1 MRRIARSV
9 PALGVLV
16 LSCLVL
22 PGHAQSADPASRFVE
37 LANANAFTPAV
48 QLASQREMTV
58 VLKLADDPVAVV
70 RSRRADKRVSDSER
84 NAIEADLR
92 GKQQALIP
100 AIRSHGGKVRA
111 MFQNAINGVKVEA
124 TRRQIAEMAALPG
137 VVDVKTVALHH
148 LDNAVS
154 VPFIG
159 APAVWQG
166 PPGLRGEHIRI
177 AIIDTGIDYTH
188 ANFGGPGTVGAFVD
202 AQATSTAPAD
212 PALFGPAAPKVKGGT
227 DLVGDD
233 YDASSDD
240 PAKETPHP
248 DPNPLDCNGHGSH
261 VAGTA
266 AGFGVT
272 AAGQTFKGPYNAT
285 TPSTAFRIGPG
296 VAPLADLFAVRVFG
310 CQGATNVVIDAID
323 WAVQHDMQVINMSLG
338 GPFGTEDSASA
349 EASEN
354 AVDAG
359 IVVAAASGN
368 DGPIPY
374 VTSAPA
380 SGDKVISVA
389 AIDSTAAFAGV
400 NMALNT
406 GVTVAAQ
413 NSNEAPIIDGT
424 TRSLFVLP
432 DTAGTGAGGV
442 SLGCDEA
449 EYNKAAVVGKIVVT
463 LRGVCARVD
472 RAIFGQRHGAAAVVM
487 INNASGYPPIE
498 GSIPGV
504 TIPFLGVKGLS
515 KSALSADGNALKAAA
530 TATLTNAAIVNPTF
544 RRFASFTSSGPRTG
558 DGHVKPNITA
568 PGVSINSTAIGTGNG
583 AARLSGTSMATPHV
597 AGVAALTIEAHPDWD
612 ADQISH
618 AIVNT
623 GDPDIIIGRS
633 VRNGGAGLVRPL
645 PATRTSV
652 IAMGHS
658 GEPSLSFGVEEFTDD
673 FSDNETLTLQNLG
686 NRSATFAVSVIKDA
700 VSSPHS
706 IDVNPSIVSVGPH
719 GRATLHATLMVPLAT
734 VGNFSA
740 FRDVGGIVR
749 LTPMS
754 ATTNGGAALSVP
766 YYLVA
771 RARSQIETRLKNG
784 GDDEGGSTSGL
795 SVRVDN
801 KSDTLTGTAD
811 FYAWG
816 LSAKKSSTL
825 PRIALRAAGVQS
837 FDLAGR
843 KTLVFAVNTFG
854 RWSHASTNEFDV
866 LLDVNGD
873 GQADFDVF
881 AFDLG
886 LLTTGSFS
894 GQVASGVLNLSTGQ
908 ITVRFLAVAPTDGNT
923 LLLPVRASDVTVTS
937 ANPRFVYTVESFD
950 LFSPA
955 SDAFDTAA
963 SFNAFNNAI
972 STGAFVSV
980 GPGGRVSV
988 PITIDPTEFAVT
1000 PALGVMTV
1008 SLDNVTRGRRQQAQL
1023 LKLKGD
1029 DGQ

>member
-9 PALGVLV
+9 LALGVLV

-22 PGHAQSADPASRFVE
+22 PGHAQSADPARQFVE
-37 LANANAFTPAV
+37 FANAAEFTPAV

-84 NAIEADLR
+84 NTIEADLR
-92 GKQQALIP
+92 GKQQALLP
-100 AIRSHGGKVRA
+100 SIRSHGGRVRA
-111 MFQNAINGVKVEA
+111 MFQNAINGVKVQA
-124 TRRQIAEMAALPG
+124 TRQQIAAMAALPG

-166 PPGLRGEHIRI
+166 PPGLRGEHIRV

-188 ANFGGPGTVGAFVD
+188 ANFGGPGTVAAFLD
-202 AQATSTAPAD
+202 ANARSTSPAD

-233 YDASSDD
+233 YDPGSDD
-240 PAKETPHP
+240 PAKQVPHP

-272 AAGQTFKGPYNAT
+272 AAGRTFHGPYDAT
-285 TPSTAFRIGPG
+285 TPSMSFRIGPG
-296 VAPLADLFAVRVFG
+296 VAPLADLYAVRVFG
-310 CQGATNVVIDAID
+310 CQGGTDVVIDAID

-338 GPFGTEDSASA
+338 APFGTEDSASA

-354 AVDAG
+354 AVEAG

-374 VTSAPA
+374 VTSSPA

-389 AIDSTAAFAGV
+389 AVDSTAAFAGV

-406 GVTVAAQ
+406 GRTVAAL
-413 NSNEAPIIDGT
+413 NANLATVVDGT
-424 TRSLFVLP
+424 TLPLFVLP

-449 EYNKAAVVGKIVVT
+449 EYGPAVVGKIVVT
-463 LRGVCARVD
+463 FRGVCARVQ
-472 RAIFGQRHGAAAVVM
+472 RAVFGQAHGAAAVVM
-487 INNASGYPPIE
+487 INNAPGYPPVE
-498 GSIPGV
+498 GPIPGV
-504 TIPFLGVKGLS
+504 TIPFLGVQGA
-515 KSALSADGNALKAAA
+515 SAATLSADGNALKAAA
-530 TATLTNAAIVNPTF
+530 TATLSNTSIANPTF
-544 RRFASFTSSGPRTG
+544 RTFASFTSSGPRTD

-568 PGVSINSTAIGTGNG
+568 PGVSINSTNIGTGNDSI
-583 AARLSGTSMATPHV
+583 RLSGTSMATPHV
-597 AGVAALTIEAHPDWD
+597 AGVAALTIEAHPDWT
-612 ADQISH
+612 AEQISH

-658 GEPSLSFGVEEFTDD
+658 GEPSLSFGVEEFTHD
-673 FSDNETLTLQNLG
+673 FSDDETLTLQNLG

-700 VSSPHS
+700 VSKPHS

-719 GRATLHATLMVPLAT
+719 GRATLHVKLNVPIAT

-754 ATTNGGAALSVP
+754 ATANGGAALSVP

-771 RARSQIETRLKNG
+771 RARSEIETRLKRG
-784 GDDEGGSTSGL
+784 GDDEGGSTSAL

-816 LSAKKSSTL
+816 LGAKKSSAGV

-843 KTLVFAVNTFG
+843 KTLVFAVNTVG
-854 RWSHASTNEFDV
+854 RWSSASMNEIDV
-866 LLDVNGD
+866 LIDVNND
-873 GQADFDVF
+873 GTPDFLVVG
-881 AFDLG
+881 ADLG
-886 LLTTGSFS
+886 LLQGAGFS
-894 GQVASGVLNLSTGQ
+894 GQIASAVFNLSTGRG
-908 ITVRFLAVAPTDGNT
+908 IVRFLAVAPNDGNT
-923 LLLPVRASDVTVTS
+923 ILLPVRASDVSVTAGS
-937 ANPRFVYTVESFD
+937 PRFAYTVQSFD
-950 LFSPA
+950 LFSAA
-955 SDAFDTAA
+955 SDAFDTEA
-963 SFNAFNNAI
+963 SFNAFTNAI

-980 GPGGRVSV
+980 GPHGRVSV

-1008 SLDNVTRGRRQQAQL
+1008 SLDNVTRGHRQQAQL